1 MLPST
6 TSLKKPYIGLAT
18 QALPHKAALAVPGSP
33 APALNICPRIPLPRR
48 VPNRTYTEGV
58 KRTV

>member
-1 MLPST
+1 MDIS
-6 TSLKKPYIGLAT
+6 IRDM
-18 QALPHKAALAVPGSP
+18 
-33 APALNICPRIPLPRR
+33 NICPRIPLPRR